1 MVCHIVCHCV
11 FSRLISFEISNPF
24 SRLWFP
30 SFCFAEVVF
39 SVLCAA
45 WLLLV
50 PASQA
55 SSNVAHQCTWSW
67 IKHNQTSSNI
77 IIKCL
82 KCPKCWTFVFVCV
95 CPLFGIAQLHQS
107 KVSKGILAT
116 ASETSR
122 ISLCALHMGRSALP
136 HGSVS
141 NPLRF

>member
-67 IKHNQTSSNI
+67 IKHNQTQSNI
-77 IIKCL
+77 IKHNH
-82 KCPKCWTFVFVCV
+82 KVSKVSKVFDFCV

-116 ASETSR
+116 KETSR